1 MNTPDRFH
9 ELLQSLPEPP
19 EPGLWPRVLAARR
32 RQRRRRRRVVAGAAS
47 FGVAALLAVALW
59 PGVQAPP
66 AVDTPAIVQ
75 ATPDVDEQLRALDR
89 ALQTAYDRGA
99 SDDELAPLWEVRQ
112 ALAAQLDGGSRPGSS
127 I

>member
-19 EPGLWPRVLAARR
+19 EPDLWPRVLAARR
-32 RQRRRRRRVVAGAAS
+32 RQRHRRRVVAGAAS

-59 PGVQAPP
+59 PGVPAPP
-66 AVDTPAIVQ
+66 PVDAPAIVR
-75 ATPDVDEQLRALDR
+75 ATPGVDEQLRALDR

-112 ALAAQLDGGSRPGSS
+112 ALAAQLDGGGRPGSS

>member
-32 RQRRRRRRVVAGAAS
+32 RQRRQRRVVAGVAS